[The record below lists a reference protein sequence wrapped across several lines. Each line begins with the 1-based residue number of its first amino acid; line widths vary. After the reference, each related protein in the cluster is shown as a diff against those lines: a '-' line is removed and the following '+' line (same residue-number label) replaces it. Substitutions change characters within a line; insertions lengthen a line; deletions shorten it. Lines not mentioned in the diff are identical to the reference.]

1 MLRNTAVHRTFICS
15 GYCFTFCVVQHA
27 LTALPRPRYIQGA
40 VMLQLMVLSIGL
52 NACSASAAPSL
63 GFSMSSFCA
72 LAGRGRDST
81 LPHGL
86 FAPASMLSFFLG
98 EYCWNELVHTFTY
111 DLFRERIGFKL
122 LFGCLFFYPFFY
134 AVALLPFASPP
145 PFQRI
150 DLLSPS
156 ASDALCVSLFLC
168 GWMLTRGANMQKFAC
183 KSGAKSFFGHAL
195 VFVPGSQNRL
205 CMSLFWGW
213 SRHINYLGE
222 ILQAF
227 GIALASALATSSAT
241 PFLYP
246 IYYVALFLPR
256 IADDDNQCRS
266 KYGEAVWQLYC
277 QRVPSKL
284 IPKIY

>member
-1 MLRNTAVHRTFICS
+1 MLHMFA
-15 GYCFTFCVVQHA
+15 FTRFTQHS
-27 LTALPRPRYIQGA
+27 LVLPLRSYIQGA

-52 NACSASAAPSL
+52 NACSASTAPSYFEL
-63 GFSMSSFCA
+63 SSFCA
-72 LAGRGRDST
+72 LSGKGRNST

-134 AVALLPFASPP
+134 AIALLPFAFSSPY
-145 PFQRI
+145 QRTK
-150 DLLSPS
+150 LLSPF
-156 ASDALCVSLFLC
+156 ASDFACAFIFFA

-183 KSGAKSFFGHAL
+183 KSGAKNFFGHEL
-195 VFVPGSQNRL
+195 VFVPGSGNRL

-227 GIALASALATSSAT
+227 GIALASTLATSSAL

-246 IYYVALFLPR
+246 VYYVALFLPR
-256 IADDDNQCRS
+256 IADDDSQCRS
-266 KYGEAVWQLYC
+266 KYGEVVWKSYC
-277 QRVPSKL
+277 HQVPYKL
-284 IPKIY
+284 VPKIY

>member
-1 MLRNTAVHRTFICS
+1 
-15 GYCFTFCVVQHA
+15 
-27 LTALPRPRYIQGA
+27 
-40 VMLQLMVLSIGL
+40 MLQLMVLSIGL
-52 NACSASAAPSL
+52 NACSASTAPSV
-63 GFSMSSFCA
+63 FSRSAFCS
-72 LAGRGRDST
+72 LAGKGSDSL
-81 LPHGL
+81 LPHGFL
-86 FAPASMLSFFLG
+86 APASMLSFFLG

-134 AVALLPFASPP
+134 AIALLPFAFSSPYH
-145 PFQRI
+145 RME
-150 DLLSPS
+150 LLSPF
-156 ASDALCVSLFLC
+156 ASDVACATLFFS

-183 KSGAKSFFGHAL
+183 KSGAKYFFGHEL
-195 VFVPGSQNRL
+195 VFVPGSGNRL

-222 ILQAF
+222 IVQAF
-227 GIALASALATSSAT
+227 GIALASALATSSAL

-256 IADDDNQCRS
+256 IADDDNQCKS
-266 KYGEAVWQLYC
+266 KYGEVVWKTYC
-277 QRVPSKL
+277 HKVPQKL